1 MKHLDEMLESLQD
14 SNLNDCQS
22 IKERLAFSNDE
33 FHEVIIFLQKQQ
45 MIELNNNKIR
55 ITSKGKT
62 FLALPH

>member
-1 MKHLDEMLESLQD
+1 
-14 SNLNDCQS
+14 LNDCQS